1 MNIDNNSLNLIS
13 KIILF
18 IIFRVKLNTVMNE
31 LGFIKYLIKLSN
43 KYDSNIHKYFPNQE
57 LRNHYNKKLCKK

>member
-1 MNIDNNSLNLIS
+1 
-13 KIILF
+13 
-18 IIFRVKLNTVMNE
+18 MNE

-57 LRNHYNKKLCKK
+57 LRNHYNKKLCKKQNINTDTLINIRINLMENNELIIKNI